1 MDLLQGHVPEFVRD
15 SSALQKLTTRPG
27 DNDTLH
33 FGQYLE
39 NDQRTVCHG
48 LISTG

>member
-1 MDLLQGHVPEFVRD
+1 MNLSNSLALLKGHVPGFAGD

-33 FGQYLE
+33 SGQE
-39 NDQRTVCHG
+39 
-48 LISTG
+48 